1 MQDALMCETGFSP
14 PQTGRLQISHAS
26 ASLTMQVC
34 KHLFVSI
41 SLRIYI
47 ATAIAVERLHKL
59 LHLLIGK
66 PKAKL
71 MQTSTK
77 V

>member
-1 MQDALMCETGFSP
+1 MQEPLMCETGWFPP
-14 PQTGRLQISHAS
+14 PQTRRLQIGRAS

-34 KHLFVSI
+34 KHLFV
-41 SLRIYI
+41 IYI
-47 ATAIAVERLHKL
+47 AAAIAVERQHKS

-77 V
+77 L